1 MKFTAATL
9 ALAGAAAVQANT
21 GVEDVKTPVA
31 TVTVVTTDYEL
42 YCPGP
47 TTFIH
52 KNATYTATTETTLT
66 ITNCPCTITTVLPPA
81 VTTTVSGEPGEE
93 PGEEPGVSTVIQ
105 PPPVTSI
112 IDITP
117 IPGTP
122 SEPTNVPTG
131 PTGVPVPSDIPVGA
145 GVKKTVSA
153 VGALV
158 MAGAAYFVL

>member
-31 TVTVVTTDYEL
+31 TVTVVTTDYEV

-52 KNATYTATTETTLT
+52 KNATYTATTETTIT

-93 PGEEPGVSTVIQ
+93 SGVPTVIQ

-117 IPGTP
+117 VPGTP
-122 SEPTNVPTG
+122 GVPTNVPTG
-131 PTGVPVPSDIPVGA
+131 PSGVPVPSDIPVGA
-145 GVKKTVSA
+145 GVKKTVA
-153 VGALV
+153 GVGALV
-158 MAGAAYFVL
+158 VAGAAYFVL

>member
-9 ALAGAAAVQANT
+9 ALAGAAAVRANT

-31 TVTVVTTDYEL
+31 TVTVVTTDYEF

-52 KNATYTATTETTLT
+52 KNATYTATTETTIT
-66 ITNCPCTITTVLPPA
+66 ITNCPCTITTVLPPP
-81 VTTTVSGEPGEE
+81 VTTTVSGEPGEDE
-93 PGEEPGVSTVIQ
+93 SGVPTVIQ

-112 IDITP
+112 IDLTP
-117 IPGTP
+117 VPGTP
-122 SEPTNVPTG
+122 GVPTNVPTG

-145 GVKKTVSA
+145 GVKKTVTGVA
-153 VGALV
+153 ALV
-158 MAGAAYFVL
+158 VAGAAFFVL